1 MTVLADT
8 SAWVE
13 FLRGT
18 GSPVNLRMRRL
29 IRSNDVATTDVVLAE
44 VLMGARDARHAARL
58 ESLLARGRHLGVRP
72 LFDYEG
78 AAGIYRACRQG
89 GFAPRSLADCLIA
102 AVAVHYGAPLL
113 HADRDFE
120 RMAQFVPLIFDE

>member
-1 MTVLADT
+1 MVLADT

-13 FLRGT
+13 YLRRT
-18 GSPVNLRMRRL
+18 GSPVNLRMRTL
-29 IRSNDVATTDVVLAE
+29 VRSNDVATTDVVLAE
-44 VLMGARDARHAARL
+44 VLTGARDARHAARL

-89 GFAPRSLADCLIA
+89 GFTPRSLADCLIA